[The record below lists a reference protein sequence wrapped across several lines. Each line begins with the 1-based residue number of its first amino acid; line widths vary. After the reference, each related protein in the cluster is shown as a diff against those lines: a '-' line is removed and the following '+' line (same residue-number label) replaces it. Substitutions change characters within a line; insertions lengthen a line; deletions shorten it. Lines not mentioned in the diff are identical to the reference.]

1 MAEDILVEQ
10 ERQSRRFKI
19 WERARQL
26 SPNEVQSVAKL
37 QGLLERGIQVG
48 FITFYYIFTGFYYYL
63 LYSELGFIFVD
74 HIIVLCFKIA
84 ITSQCDTLSVYIKP
98 ITYRTMYMGLIR
110 SFTTSRVGR

>member
-48 FITFYYIFTGFYYYL
+48 FITFYYIVDWV
-63 LYSELGFIFVD
+63 FIFVD

-84 ITSQCDTLSVYIKP
+84 ITSLCDTLSIYI
-98 ITYRTMYMGLIR
+98 
-110 SFTTSRVGR
+110 